1 MNTRANK
8 WFWVAVGGLTLAA
21 CSDLGSPIKLVPQLE
36 LSATSLDFGTVV
48 VSASATRSV
57 AVGNSGNAPLNG
69 LAAVSCAGYSLD
81 AGGGTFTVPPA
92 GQHTVVVRFQPSGVG
107 SSPCELTLGSGLPSV
122 TLSGNGALQAPG
134 AVCTVSVPSIDFG
147 TIRAGTSKPGAFKVY
162 STGTLPVTL
171 NVVSG
176 CGEFSIL
183 AGGGPRT
190 LAPGDSVAV
199 SLGFAPG
206 AGGRFSCT
214 IATGPGCPDVTVTGD
229 ATTVSFA
236 TQVLPIF
243 NSTGCNGCHLFQRTT
258 DIVNVTSQLG
268 YAPAVLVKPFDPNN
282 SLLYNKVANTNPLLY
297 GMPMPYGSANG
308 LPPSQRTTIRT
319 WILEGAHNN

>member
-21 CSDLGSPIKLVPQLE
+21 CSDLGAPLKLVPQLE

-48 VSASATRSV
+48 VSGSATRSV
-57 AVGNSGNAPLNG
+57 EVGNSGNAPLAG
-69 LAAVSCAGYSLD
+69 LAAVSCAGYSID
-81 AGGGTFTVPPA
+81 SGGGAFRVPPA

-107 SSPCELTLGSGLPSV
+107 SAPCELTLGSGLPPV
-122 TLSGNGALQAPG
+122 TLSGTGALQAPG

-147 TIRAGTSKPGAFKVY
+147 TLKAGNSKPGAFRIY

-176 CGEFSIL
+176 CAQFSIV

-190 LAPGDSVAV
+190 LAPGDSLVV
-199 SLGFAPG
+199 SLGFAPS
-206 AGGRFSCT
+206 AGGHFACS
-214 IATGPGCPDVTVTGD
+214 IATGPGCPEVAVTGD

-243 NSTGCNGCHLFQRTT
+243 NATGCEGCHVFQHTS
-258 DIVNVTSQLG
+258 DLVNVTSQLG
-268 YAPAVLVKPFDPNN
+268 YAPAVLVKPFDPTN
-282 SLLYNKVANTNPLLY
+282 SVLYGKVANTRQY
-297 GMPMPYGSANG
+297 GDPMPFGSANG
-308 LPPSQRTTIRT
+308 LPTSQRTTIRT

>member
-48 VSASATRSV
+48 VSGSATRSV
-57 AVGNSGNAPLNG
+57 QVGNSGNAPLNG
-69 LAAVSCAGYSLD
+69 LAAVSCAGYSID
-81 AGGGTFTVPPA
+81 SGGGAFTVLPA

-107 SSPCELTLGSGLPSV
+107 DAPCELTLGSGLPTV
-122 TLSGNGALQAPG
+122 TLSGSGALQAPG
-134 AVCTVSVPSIDFG
+134 ALATASVPSIDFG
-147 TIRAGTSKPGAFKVY
+147 TLKVGNPPKPGAFKIH
-162 STGTLPVTL
+162 SIGTAPVNL

-176 CGEFSIL
+176 CAQFSIVT
-183 AGGGPRT
+183 GGGPHM
-190 LAPGDSVAV
+190 LAPGDSLAV
-199 SLGFAPG
+199 SLSFAPS
-206 AGGRFSCT
+206 AGGHFSCT
-214 IATGPGCPDVTVTGD
+214 IANGPGCPEVAVTGD
-229 ATTVSFA
+229 GFTVSFA

-243 NSTGCNGCHLFQRTT
+243 NSTGCNGCHLFQRTS

-268 YAPAVLVKPFDPNN
+268 YAPAVLVKPFDLN
-282 SLLYNKVANTNPLLY
+282 SSVLWNKVANTGVY
-297 GMPMPYGSANG
+297 GPPMPYGSANG
-308 LPPSQRTTIRT
+308 LPISQRNTIKT